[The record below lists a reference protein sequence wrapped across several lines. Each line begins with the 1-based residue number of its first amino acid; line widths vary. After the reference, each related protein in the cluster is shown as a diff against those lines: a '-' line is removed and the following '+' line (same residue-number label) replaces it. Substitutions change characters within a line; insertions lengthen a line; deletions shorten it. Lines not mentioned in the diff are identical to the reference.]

1 MDRNAYRDNDGGEGA
16 DQPDAYWRR
25 RVITLALG
33 LGLLGILAWGFSGGG
48 GKSSQSNSTSVLPV
62 AALGTAIPGLLGS
75 SRSSPST
82 SGSADTPS
90 VSPGPSVR
98 VSPSASPAASGS
110 RRSSADGAQARS
122 SSSPL
127 AAAAGANGDH
137 CAPGAVVLS
146 LFTDRAS
153 YGPDQ
158 FPRFQVYAVSTS
170 SGSCAFV
177 PGQLQVVVLSSG
189 RIVWD
194 SADCD
199 HGGGRTVE
207 LTRGIPAQASVTWN
221 RAITLPGC
229 QVLASSAY
237 AGSYTVQAKS
247 ATVES
252 PARFFKI
259 TGLSAFPSPGAEARY
274 ALAGL
279 DATAGTA
286 ALRTAT
292 GATARVLPLGGN
304 HGARFSSR

>member
-33 LGLLGILAWGFSGGG
+33 LGLLGILAWGLSGGG
-48 GKSSQSNSTSVLPV
+48 DKPGQSNSTSVLPV
-62 AALGTAIPGLLGS
+62 AALGTAIPGLLGN
-75 SRSSPST
+75 RSSTGT
-82 SGSADTPS
+82 SGSADIPG
-90 VSPGPSVR
+90 VSPGPSAR
-98 VSPSASPAASGS
+98 ISPSASPAAS
-110 RRSSADGAQARS
+110 RSSADGAQARS
-122 SSSPL
+122 SPSPL
-127 AAAAGANGDH
+127 AAAAGANGDR

-170 SGSCAFV
+170 SGSCAFD

-194 SADCD
+194 SADCNR
-199 HGGGRTVE
+199 GGGRTVE

-229 QVLASSAY
+229 QVLASSAH

-252 PARFFKI
+252 PARTI
-259 TGLSAFPSPGAEARY
+259 S
-274 ALAGL
+274 
-279 DATAGTA
+279 
-286 ALRTAT
+286 LRA
-292 GATARVLPLGGN
+292 
-304 HGARFSSR
+304 